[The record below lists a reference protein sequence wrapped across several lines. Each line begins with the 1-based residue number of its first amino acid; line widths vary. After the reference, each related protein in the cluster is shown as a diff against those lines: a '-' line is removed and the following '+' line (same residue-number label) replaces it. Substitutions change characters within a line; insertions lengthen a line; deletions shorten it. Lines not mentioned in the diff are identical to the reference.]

1 MIVEAYIDSTDNL
14 CLGEPDN
21 PYYTGHIMTYSILKQ
36 YEVKQSDKSKLKQ
49 VIKLKE
55 AGFTADEIL
64 ELIKEI

>member
-1 MIVEAYIDSTDNL
+1 MLVEMFEKEGYWSFKDNANVDWITSL
-14 CLGEPDN
+14 SVGTRLNPLEAKQDN
-21 PYYTGHIMTYSILKQ
+21 
-36 YEVKQSDKSKLKQ
+36 KSKLKQ